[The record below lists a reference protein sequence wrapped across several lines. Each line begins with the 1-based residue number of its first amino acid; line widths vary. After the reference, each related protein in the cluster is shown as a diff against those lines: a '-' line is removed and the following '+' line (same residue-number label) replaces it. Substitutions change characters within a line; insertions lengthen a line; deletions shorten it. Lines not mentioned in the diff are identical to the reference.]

1 MTEEPLVQKGALF
14 ADLQLSQFFQIIAI
28 GALVGLLNYGLINV
42 LGAYVFKP
50 VVCSSDSGLC
60 SAANQYAVVLASLL
74 TAAVAL
80 FGFVKLRVYR
90 PLLVVIA
97 ATTSLWGLGSL
108 LLNLPWY
115 TALGFSAILYTFAYV
130 LYAWAARIRLF
141 WLAVVVLV
149 VLIVATR
156 LVLMR

>member
-14 ADLQLSQFFQIIAI
+14 ADLQLPQFFQIILI
-28 GALVGLLNYGLINV
+28 GAFVGLLNYGLINV

-50 VVCSSDSGLC
+50 VLCAGDAGVC
-60 SAANQYAVVLASLL
+60 ATANQYAVVLASLL
-74 TAAVAL
+74 TAAIAL

-90 PLLVVIA
+90 PLLIVIA
-97 ATTSLWGLGSL
+97 ATTSLWGFGGL
-108 LLNLPWY
+108 LLGLPWF
-115 TALGFSAILYTFAYV
+115 TALGFSVIIYVFAYA
-130 LYAWAARIRLF
+130 LYAWIARIRLF

-156 LVLMR
+156 FILMR

>member
-1 MTEEPLVQKGALF
+1 MTEEPLVQKGDLF
-14 ADLQLSQFFQIIAI
+14 ADLQLSQFLQIVLI

-42 LGAYVFKP
+42 LGTYVFKP
-50 VVCSSDSGLC
+50 VVCAGEGGVC
-60 SAANQYAVVLASLL
+60 GAANQYAVILAGLL

-97 ATTSLWGLGSL
+97 ATTSLWGLGIL

-115 TALGFSAILYTFAYV
+115 TALGFSVV
-130 LYAWAARIRLF
+130 LYAMAYALYAWVARIRLF
-141 WLAVVVLV
+141 WLAVIALV

-156 LVLMR
+156 FILMR